1 MLVSACMPALGCR
14 MLEAA
19 KEVSIALLEEEVDAV
34 VVVDV
39 FVFVPAV
46 VELVD
51 VLEVVVV
58 AVAIVAFG

>member
-1 MLVSACMPALGCR
+1 

-19 KEVSIALLEEEVDAV
+19 KEVSIALLEEEFDAV

-39 FVFVPAV
+39 FVFLPAV

-51 VLEVVVV
+51 VLDVVVV
-58 AVAIVAFG
+58 AVAIDAFG

>member
-1 MLVSACMPALGCR
+1 

-34 VVVDV
+34 RVVDV
-39 FVFVPAV
+39 FVFVRAV
-46 VELVD
+46 VELLD
-51 VLEVVVV
+51 VLEVGVF